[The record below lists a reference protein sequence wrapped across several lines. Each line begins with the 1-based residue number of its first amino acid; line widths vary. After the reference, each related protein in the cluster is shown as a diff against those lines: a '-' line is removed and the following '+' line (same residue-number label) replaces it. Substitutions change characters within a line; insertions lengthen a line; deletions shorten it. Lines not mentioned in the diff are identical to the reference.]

1 MVARG
6 SLAAENLSSY
16 RRGCLGL
23 AREKRRVRSN
33 FQAKENRKNDVL
45 AHQNITPGLGAELA
59 PEIQLT
65 NLSDGQ
71 INSLQQLASERGI
84 VVSGSGDVAARAGG
98 FRSSTR

>member
-1 MVARG
+1 M
-6 SLAAENLSSY
+6 
-16 RRGCLGL
+16 
-23 AREKRRVRSN
+23 
-33 FQAKENRKNDVL
+33 L

-84 VVSGSGDVAARAGG
+84 VVARV
-98 FRSSTR
+98 R